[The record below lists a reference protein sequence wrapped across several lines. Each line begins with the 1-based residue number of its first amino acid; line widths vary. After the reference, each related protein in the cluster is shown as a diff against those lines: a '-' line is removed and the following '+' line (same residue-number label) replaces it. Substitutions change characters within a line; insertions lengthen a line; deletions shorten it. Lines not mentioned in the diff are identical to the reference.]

1 MDNTDRVSELE
12 REIKERM
19 NELKELT
26 LSDSDK
32 AYASYLA
39 AVDNCQDLW
48 VKYIETLQKEG
59 RKIQLDL
66 AFHHIPL
73 TYLDW

>member
-26 LSDSDK
+26 LSDSDR

-48 VKYIETLQKEG
+48 VKYIETLQKEL
-59 RKIQLDL
+59 KIG
-66 AFHHIPL
+66 HL
-73 TYLDW
+73 TIIFLYLDW

>member
-1 MDNTDRVSELE
+1 MDNTDRVSKLE

-26 LSDSDK
+26 LSDSDR

-48 VKYIETLQKEG
+48 VKYIETLQTPDPWPFDNYFPFP
-59 RKIQLDL
+59 RLV
-66 AFHHIPL
+66 
-73 TYLDW
+73 TT